1 MGNLTPPP
9 QEVPNGALCV
19 RTPTLKRNMWR
30 TTHTHP
36 NSRACPALRDTGT
49 TAYVLTCASLV
60 LLMTP
65 ALALFYGGF
74 VGPNMAI
81 STMLMS
87 FAALGVITT
96 QWSLLTYSLAFGTHS
111 NAAVDPYIGGT
122 SFAAYSELSWGNNL
136 RAGTAI
142 PEQANFAYQL
152 AFAAVTSAVISGGVV
167 GRITYGAWCT
177 FIALWHVIVYV
188 PLAHWI
194 FYSGGWLAKN
204 GVLDFAGGLVV
215 ETNSGV
221 SAFVLA
227 AWVSWATRRA
237 ITAAAPR
244 KVSAGGGGG
253 GTAAPSAADDEV
265 EAATSAINAPWLV
278 LKARKPHNV
287 PFILLGAGLLLFGWL
302 GFNSASGLTTGF
314 RASRAWVN
322 TALSAAT
329 GMLGWGVAESVW
341 AGGRGLFSGLPSAVG
356 CATGLVVGL
365 VAITPACGFV
375 SAMSSLVIGFAT
387 ALIAFHVDLFLRA
400 RCSCVDDTLSVFV
413 GHGVGGMVGIFAT
426 GLVANVDEMSPSNGA
441 VYGNGAQLGWQVAG
455 ILVTVA
461 VSAAG
466 TSIAWGAT
474 TAIFHALRLPSL
486 MPPAHALDPDTSLHG
501 ERAYSPVATEG
512 GSGGSGSVHA
522 GKVWTEAAIVAL
534 VRRELKARAGAVVLE
549 VRAPAAE
556 GARNT
561 ASAVTGAAQP

>member
-1 MGNLTPPP
+1 
-9 QEVPNGALCV
+9 
-19 RTPTLKRNMWR
+19 
-30 TTHTHP
+30 
-36 NSRACPALRDTGT
+36 
-49 TAYVLTCASLV
+49 
-60 LLMTP
+60 
-65 ALALFYGGF
+65 
-74 VGPNMAI
+74 
-81 STMLMS
+81 MLMS
-87 FAALGVITT
+87 FAALGVITV
-96 QWSLLTYSLAFGTHS
+96 QWSLLTYSLAFGTHP
-111 NAAVDPYIGGT
+111 NAAVDPFIGGT
-122 SFAAYSELSWGNNL
+122 SFAAFSELSWGNNL

-194 FYSGGWLAKN
+194 FYSGGWLYRN

-237 ITAAAPR
+237 TAAAAPR
-244 KVSAGGGGG
+244 KVGGA
-253 GTAAPSAADDEV
+253 AAPSESAADH
-265 EAATSAINAPWLV
+265 EAAEAPWLV

-302 GFNSASGLTTGF
+302 GFNSGSGLTSGF

-365 VAITPACGFV
+365 VAITPACGYV
-375 SAMSSLVIGFAT
+375 SAMSSLVIGFAA
-387 ALIAFHVDLFLRA
+387 ALIAFHVDHFLRA
-400 RCSCVDDTLSVFV
+400 RCTCVDDTLSVFV

-441 VYGNGAQLGWQVAG
+441 VYGRGEQLGWQVAG

-461 VSAAG
+461 VAAAG
-466 TSIAWGAT
+466 TSVAWGITA
-474 TAIFHALRLPSL
+474 AIFHALRLPSL
-486 MPPAHALDPDTSLHG
+486 LPPAHASDPDASLHG
-501 ERAYSPVATEG
+501 ERAYSPAGEG
-512 GSGGSGSVHA
+512 GSGSGGGGSVRS
-522 GKVWTEAAIVAL
+522 GKGWTEAAIVAL
-534 VRRELKARAGAVVLE
+534 VRRELKARAGAAALE
-549 VRAPAAE
+549 VRTPAAE
-556 GARNT
+556 GAWDA
-561 ASAVTGAAQP
+561 ASAAPAAAQL